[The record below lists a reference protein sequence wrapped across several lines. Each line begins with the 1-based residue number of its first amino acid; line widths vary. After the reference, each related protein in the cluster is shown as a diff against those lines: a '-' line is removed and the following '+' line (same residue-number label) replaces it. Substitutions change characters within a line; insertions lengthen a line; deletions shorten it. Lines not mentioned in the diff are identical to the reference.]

1 MTNKVALTKCF
12 SYDVE
17 EIYKNIQ
24 KLMSLVPPPDVKD
37 KTVLIKPNIL
47 SPKKVEAAV
56 CTNPIVVGVVV
67 KVFLE
72 RGAKKVIV
80 GESPATAVPLL
91 AAKTTGMFDAV
102 KKAGGE
108 WVDFSSQ
115 ITVPVENGKLINSI
129 QFAKPFEDADVVVSV
144 AKLKTHQLMAYT
156 GAMKNLFGLVV
167 GLHKAQMHY
176 RFPDKRDFATYLTDL
191 NIAAKASY
199 SIMDAVVSMEGP
211 GGPGNGTPV
220 ETNFMAASD
229 NLLALDWTCA
239 SLVGYKPENILN
251 LKDALD
257 RGIWLK
263 DPKDIV
269 ILGASIEDV
278 QPKSFKIVHETQLA
292 ITLRKMIP
300 SWLDTIAET
309 VLVKN
314 VHFNNRKCIR
324 CGKCLEICPAQILSF
339 KYKNE
344 KLDESEKQKNK
355 NKFVTINRAKCLHCY
370 CCHEICPVEA
380 IKLW

>member
-1 MTNKVALTKCF
+1 MSAKVALTKCC
-12 SYDVE
+12 SYEEKDV
-17 EIYKNIQ
+17 YKNIE
-24 KLMSLVPPPDVKD
+24 KLISLVPPPNVKG

-56 CTNPIVVGVVV
+56 CTNPMVVGAVV
-67 KVFLE
+67 KIFLE

-91 AAKTTGMFDAV
+91 AAKTTGMLDAV

-108 WVDFSSQ
+108 WVDFSTQ
-115 ITVPVENGKLINSI
+115 TTVNFENGKLINSI
-129 QFAKPFEDADVVVSV
+129 QFAKPFEEADVIVSV

-156 GAMKNLFGLVV
+156 GVMKNLFGLVV

-176 RFPDKRDFATYLTDL
+176 RFPDKKDFATYLTDL

-199 SIMDAVVSMEGP
+199 SIMDAIVGMEGP

-220 ETNFMAASD
+220 QTNFLAASD
-229 NLLALDWTCA
+229 NILALDWTCA
-239 SLVGYKPENILN
+239 SLVGYKPEKILN
-251 LKDALD
+251 LKDALE

-263 DPKDIV
+263 DANEIE
-269 ILGASIEDV
+269 ILGASFEEIK
-278 QPKSFKIVHETQLA
+278 PKSFKIVQETQLA

-300 SWLDTIAET
+300 NWLDTIAEA

-339 KYKNE
+339 KYKND
-344 KLDESEKQKNK
+344 KLDETEKQNNK
-355 NKFVTINRAKCLHCY
+355 NKFVTIDKTKCLHCY